1 MNMIC
6 HSLSEFVIIFVVT
19 SCGMQYASV
28 CSNSGVRINHAPAT
42 PAASVAP
49 TLHKGKAV
57 GKMRNCG
64 MRNAEGKI
72 RNGMC
77 GIFLRNGG

>member
-1 MNMIC
+1 MFC

-28 CSNSGVRINHAPAT
+28 CSNSGVRINHAPA
-42 PAASVAP
+42 ASVAP

-57 GKMRNCG
+57 ATNTGWLVG
-64 MRNAEGKI
+64 WLGF
-72 RNGMC
+72 NGT
-77 GIFLRNGG
+77 FNTE